1 MQESSR
7 YAVGIDVGT
16 SKVRC
21 VVGHVDPTSGALA
34 IVGVGAADN
43 SGMRKGTVVKLDGP
57 AQAIDA
63 ALGEAE
69 RMSGYEINDATLSIN
84 GSHLVS
90 TKADGMVAV
99 GAADHQ
105 VEPDDLGRV
114 QDVATMGKVPPNREI
129 VEVVPYSYRLDGQDG
144 IKDPVGM
151 SGTRLELSANVVSAL
166 APHVANLTKAAE
178 MATVA
183 ANGTVPSA
191 IAAARSTLTESQL
204 ESGVAIIDMGAA
216 TTGVAVFEEGDLQ
229 YLGVV
234 PIGANNIT
242 NDLAIG
248 LKVDPEIAE
257 KVKLAHAVAVP
268 RSDNEGVTL
277 KHDSETLTFTSSDID
292 EIVDARLDEIFEEVQ
307 KHLKKAGRA
316 GKLPSGVVLTGG
328 GAQLKGIVEAARDK
342 LGLSARLGKPTGCGG
357 VNDAVDSPEFAVAVG
372 LMFSDAEPGRNGG
385 QSAGRGGRAADM
397 AGGAARKAGG
407 IVKNLFSKFK
417 S

>member
-34 IVGVGAADN
+34 IVGVGTADN
-43 SGMRKGTVVKLDGP
+43 SGMRKGAVIKLDGP
-57 AQAIDA
+57 AQAIDT

-84 GSHLVS
+84 GDHLIS
-90 TKADGMVAV
+90 TKVDGMVAV
-99 GAADHQ
+99 GAADHL
-105 VEPDDLGRV
+105 VENTDLLRV
-114 QDVATMGKVPPNREI
+114 EEVAVMGKVPPNRETI
-129 VEVVPYSYRLDGQDG
+129 EVVPYSYSLDGQDG
-144 IKDPVGM
+144 IKDPLGM
-151 SGTRLELSANVVSAL
+151 TGTRLELQAIVVSAL

-183 ANGTVPSA
+183 ANDTVPSV
-191 IAAARSTLTESQL
+191 IAAARATLTEPQL
-204 ESGVAIIDMGAA
+204 ESGVAVIDMGAA

-229 YLGVV
+229 YVGVV
-234 PIGANNIT
+234 PIGANHIT

-257 KVKLAHAVAVP
+257 KVKLAHAAAVP
-268 RSDNEGVTL
+268 RSDNEGISL
-277 KHDSETLTFTSSDID
+277 KHDGEVLTFSSNDID
-292 EIVDARLDEIFEEVQ
+292 EIVDARLEDIFEKVE
-307 KHLKKAGRA
+307 KLLKKAGRA

-342 LGLSARLGKPTGCGG
+342 LGLSARLGKPIGCSG
-357 VNDAVDSPEFAVAVG
+357 VNDAVDSPEFATAVG
-372 LMFSDAEPGRNGG
+372 LMFSDAEPSRQGRPH
-385 QSAGRGGRAADM
+385 AAAVGRAAGV
-397 AGGAARKAGG
+397 AGGAVRKAGG
-407 IVKNLFSKFK
+407 IVKNLFNKFK